1 LNFKINLE
9 GNTLK
14 LTPLDIKKQVFK
26 KIMRGYDPIEIE
38 TFLEMVAEEF
48 EALIR
53 KKNDL
58 SDEVLKLKTQLKDY
72 QEVEKTFKESLM
84 NAQQTINQSRENSKR
99 ESDLIIKE
107 AEVRAEKIIEN
118 AKMQLIEMKNE
129 LMVIKAQKDSFAKRL
144 RHLLESQL
152 ELLSVLEIDDLGF
165 NEIRSPGKGR
175 ENKFQVRES
184 TMNQPDRDTKKKLNE
199 VEEEKKRRDV
209 KISDQFIF

>member
-1 LNFKINLE
+1 M
-9 GNTLK
+9 K

-26 KIMRGYDPIEIE
+26 KILRGYDPVEIE

-48 EALIR
+48 ETLIKER
-53 KKNDL
+53 NDL
-58 SDEVLKLKTQLKDY
+58 SDEVLMLKTQLRDY

-84 NAQQTINQSRENSKR
+84 NAQQTINQSRENSRR

-118 AKMQLIEMKNE
+118 AKIQLIEMKNE

-165 NEIRSPGKGR
+165 GEKKTSSLAN
-175 ENKFQVRES
+175 
-184 TMNQPDRDTKKKLNE
+184 DTKSRSREPAKMQSDAGAKKKIDHLEIGDN
-199 VEEEKKRRDV
+199 KRDV

>member
-1 LNFKINLE
+1 
-9 GNTLK
+9 LK